1 MGKVLDPEGGTE
13 DDVQVPAE
21 VDPRTVSRKG
31 EMGV

>member
-21 VDPRTVSRKG
+21 VDPRTVCRKG